1 MIEIPVLPDII
12 PFLAAAMVVS
22 AFLLASRM
30 RLITFVTL
38 FRVQSAMLA
47 LYAVALAFILVD
59 PALLVSAALIL
70 ALKVMLVPL
79 VLLSSAR
86 RVNVSER
93 LASYVRPS
101 TAGFLAT
108 LLVAGAF
115 YAAHALPFQGAAYL
129 VVGASFSLVLIGFL
143 LLITRKDLVGQGAG
157 FLTLENG
164 IFTFGLA
171 LTHGM
176 PLLVEIGIVFDVLV
190 GSVLMLAL
198 LTRAQHEYASVDTDH
213 LRHLTG

>member
-1 MIEIPVLPDII
+1 MDTLPSIVTVLAFAMIG
-12 PFLAAAMVVS
+12 AS
-22 AFLLASRM
+22 WLLASRM
-30 RLITFVTL
+30 RLISFVGL
-38 FRVQSAMLA
+38 FRLQSLA
-47 LYAVALAFILVD
+47 LAAYAASLAIILPDTALF
-59 PALLVSAALIL
+59 VSAALIFV
-70 ALKVMLVPL
+70 LKVILVPS
-79 VLLSSAR
+79 VLLRSAK

-93 LASYVRPS
+93 LLAYVRPS
-101 TAGFLAT
+101 VAAFLAAV
-108 LLVAGAF
+108 LI
-115 YAAHALPFQGAAYL
+115 GAAAFGARLFPFGDAAYPI
-129 VVGASFSLVLIGFL
+129 VVASFSLVLIGFL
-143 LLITRKDLVGQGAG
+143 LLVSRRDMVGQGTG

-198 LTRAQHEYASVDTDH
+198 LTRAQHEHASSDTDH